1 MSYVKQVNNKIRD
14 NTNDNANSNKIFVC
28 DYMNTFSDYREV
40 KYKKLGID
48 FHDVKH
54 TNKKTDTLEFFD
66 IFFNAYIDYIK
77 VSKKSEFIFI
87 MKKITNYDKILLH
100 VLELYKDIN
109 IRFFVIESKY
119 TDNMLDKNKD
129 DYLCQYIVS
138 YYKDKDPKSTCTLIS
153 NDKYRDRNQYIQ
165 LFNNIKTLSIRHLT
179 IVNKQIENTLI
190 ELNID
195 TDISNTILNQQYKRQ
210 TIPKNKL
217 DNIL

>member
-1 MSYVKQVNNKIRD
+1 MTYVKQTNDKIRD
-14 NTNDNANSNKIFVC
+14 NKIFTI
-28 DYMNTFSDYREV
+28 DYMNVWSDYREV
-40 KYKKLGID
+40 KYKKLGVD

-54 TNKKTDTLEFFD
+54 KNKETDTLEFFS

-87 MKKITNYDKILLH
+87 MKKITNYEHILLN

-138 YYKDKDPKSTCTLIS
+138 YYKDKEPESMCTLIS
-153 NDKYRDRNQYIQ
+153 NDKYRDRNQYIK
-165 LFNNIKTLSIRHLT
+165 LFNNIKSLSIRHLT
-179 IVNKQIENTLI
+179 IVDKQIENTLM

-195 TDISNTILNQQYKRQ
+195 VNISNTILNQQYKRQ